1 MTSLIEYK
9 CPCCGGGIEFDSSL
23 QKMKC
28 PYCDTEFEMEI
39 LKQYDEELK
48 SQKEDDL
55 TWEEKSSSEWT
66 SDDEENIVSYI
77 CNSCA
82 GEIITDKTTAAT
94 HCPFCGNPIV
104 MKEHFKGDL
113 KPDYVIP
120 FKLDKKAAIN
130 GLKKHLEGKKLLPK
144 VFKDENHIEEIKGV
158 YVPVWLFDA
167 NANADIRYKGTKT
180 RVWSDSNYNYTET
193 STYSVVRK
201 GSLEFKSVPVDGSS
215 KIDDKL
221 MESIEPFDFS
231 KAVDFQTAYLSG
243 YLANRYDV
251 SSEESIKRANERI
264 KNSSEKKLRDTVI
277 GYTTVT
283 PQRNN
288 MSLSNQETKYAL
300 YPVWLMNTTY
310 KGKKF
315 TFAMN
320 GQTGKFVGNLPIDW
334 GAFWRWFG
342 GLFAGFS
349 VVALSTAKFI
359 ALK

>member
-1 MTSLIEYK
+1 MTNLIEYK

-215 KIDDKL
+215 KVDDNL
-221 MESIEPFDFS
+221 MESIEPFDFNE
-231 KAVDFQTAYLSG
+231 AVDFQTAYLSG
-243 YLANRYDV
+243 YLADKYDV
-251 SSEESIKRANERI
+251 EESESITRANERI
-264 KNSSEKKLRDTVI
+264 KKSTESAFAATVSGYNSLIPENSSI
-277 GYTTVT
+277 
-283 PQRNN
+283 Q
-288 MSLSNQETKYAL
+288 LSKSKAKYAL
-300 YPVWLMNTTY
+300 YPVWLLNTKWKDKTY
-310 KGKKF
+310 

-320 GQTGKFVGNLPIDW
+320 GQTGKFVGNLPVDS
-334 GAFWRWFG
+334 GAYKKYLFG
-342 GLFAGFS
+342 FTAIFGAVIFGLLTL
-349 VVALSTAKFI
+349 LSFM
-359 ALK
+359 